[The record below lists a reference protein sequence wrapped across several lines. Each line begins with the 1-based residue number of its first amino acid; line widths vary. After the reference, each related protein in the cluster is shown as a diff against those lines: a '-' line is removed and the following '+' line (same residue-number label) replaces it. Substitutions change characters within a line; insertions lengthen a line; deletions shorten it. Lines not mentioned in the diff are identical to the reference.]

1 MSYDLYFWPAGAARN
16 PRRTAD
22 RLAEDRPGR
31 LVPDPRVLAF
41 RAELVRR
48 WPDVA
53 RYLSP
58 WHTDQDWQRGTGPSD
73 AAHRYV
79 VLTLPFSWHATTALP
94 VLAGAYGMDCYD
106 PQCDVLTSPG
116 PATPAKADLDDIG
129 HVAGRIAGDRVA
141 WLLRQVS
148 RHIGYTY
155 DDLDEAALTGALDD
169 PGASFEYPLAGTP
182 PLTARLTRPQSRDTI
197 DVRFDGALDLVLA
210 SRIGELL
217 DATRSGVSPPDGAP
231 R

>member
-1 MSYDLYFWPAGAARN
+1 VTYDLYFWPAGAARN
-16 PRRTAD
+16 PHRMAE

-58 WHTDQDWQRGTGPSD
+58 WHTDQDWPRGTGPSD

-79 VLTLPFSWHATTALP
+79 VLTLPYSWHATPALP

-106 PQCDVLTSPG
+106 PQCDVLTSPRPDG
-116 PATPAKADLDDIG
+116 PTKAGLDELG
-129 HVAGRIAGDRVA
+129 HVAGRVGEDRLVPF
-141 WLLRQVS
+141 LRQVG
-148 RHIGYTY
+148 RWIGYSY
-155 DDLDEAALTGALDD
+155 DDLDEAALTGAFDE

-182 PLTARLTRPQSRDTI
+182 PLTVRLTRTQAHDI
-197 DVRFDGALDLVLA
+197 IEVRVEGALDLVLA
-210 SRIGELL
+210 SRIEELL
-217 DATRSGVSPPDGAP
+217 DQP
-231 R
+231 